1 MELNTN
7 MTKKDLFNAK
17 VSSDKAESY
26 IDKDLKVNGLAI
38 YEDQVTRDDGTVE
51 DANIAVISAT
61 LTDGSDVVIASPSA
75 TLVDAV
81 VKLSDLLEDSLSDGT
96 ELHVVIKERKSNA
109 GRKYYTLY
117 AL

>member
-17 VSSDKAESY
+17 VSSDKAEGY

-51 DANIAVISAT
+51 DANSAVIAAT
-61 LTDGSDVVIASPSA
+61 HTDGSDVVIASPSA

-81 VKLSDLLEDSLSDGT
+81 EKLSELLEDSLSDGK
-96 ELHVVIKERKSNA
+96 ELHVVIKERKSTA
-109 GRKYYTLY
+109 GSKYHTLY